1 MAVYNK
7 MAREEQGSHK
17 MISSEKEMMEKKSS
31 RELATLEDIEGE
43 GGLELCDLAKVV
55 GFSVNK
61 NILVLWE
68 GESVMHFCRIMSRK
82 EQEERKRS

>member
-7 MAREEQGSHK
+7 MAREENASQK
-17 MISSEKEMMEKKSS
+17 MICSEKEMMEKKSM
-31 RELATLEDIEGE
+31 REMSTLHDIEGD
-43 GGLELCDLAKVV
+43 GGLEMCELGKVV

-61 NILVLWE
+61 DILVLWE